1 MRQSV
6 KLELQQQFNP
16 HPTMT
21 DLNEKLKLV
30 AEYDE
35 WLFDVDLILDNGSF
49 HIPKKGCWTKGNKSS
64 LYIHQFEY
72 ATSYD
77 WQIPVWQKVCKESID
92 IEKST
97 DDLKQFMLFKEKYC
111 KFICYGTPLE
121 SFEILVQAI
130 QFINKMK
137 K

>member
-1 MRQSV
+1 MYRILIHHLKS
-6 KLELQQQFNP
+6 NP

-30 AEYDE
+30 AEYDGYE
-35 WLFDVDLILDNGSF
+35 VLETGTVTLGQLKKNQTI
-49 HIPKKGCWTKGNKSS
+49 IPLCD
-64 LYIHQFEY
+64 
-72 ATSYD
+72 YD
-77 WQIPVWQKVCKESID
+77 SDYQRQIPVWQKVYKEIFD
-92 IEKST
+92 YDYINKLIEFDRARKISN
-97 DDLKQFMLFKEKYC
+97 LYKNMVNN
-111 KFICYGTPLE
+111 GTPLE

>member
-1 MRQSV
+1 
-6 KLELQQQFNP
+6 
-16 HPTMT
+16 MT
-21 DLNEKLKLV
+21 DLNEKLKFV
-30 AEYDE
+30 AEYDGYE
-35 WLFDVDLILDNGSF
+35 VLETGTVTLGQLKKNQTI
-49 HIPKKGCWTKGNKSS
+49 IPLCD
-64 LYIHQFEY
+64 
-72 ATSYD
+72 YD
-77 WQIPVWQKVCKESID
+77 SDYQRQIPVWQKVCKESID

-111 KFICYGTPLE
+111 KHICYSTPLE

>member
-1 MRQSV
+1 
-6 KLELQQQFNP
+6 
-16 HPTMT
+16 MT

-30 AEYDE
+30 AEYDGFKE
-35 WLFDVDLILDNGSF
+35 IGTGSDK
-49 HIPKKGCWTKGNKSS
+49 HYKKGKQIVWE
-64 LYIHQFEY
+64 LDYHRI
-72 ATSYD
+72 YD

-97 DDLKQFMLFKEKYC
+97 DDIRQFMLFKEKYC
-111 KFICYGTPLE
+111 KHICYGTPLE